1 MNKNRVLLIGY
12 YFPPL
17 GGAGVGR
24 PLRLFKYLPQYG
36 YDCEVL
42 TVKSV
47 AYRYYEPE
55 LLTGM
60 DDSYIYRS
68 GSHDPQ
74 RLMYLFGMRKV
85 KDTVIARG
93 KKVSDRFFPDPKIG
107 WVKSAQKLGRI
118 LCENKNYHSIISTSP
133 PISSHLVAMRL
144 SHEFKLPWVAD
155 FRDFWTS
162 YKAEDWFDEP
172 QKIKKAQK
180 LLQEITDKA
189 TEITVVNNAIK
200 EYLKR
205 GEIIPN
211 SYDEDRA
218 KKWRRPQNS
227 DNFIIGILGTVDHL
241 TPVEPLFKLLTLFRK
256 KYPDLYSMIKLI
268 QVGNINQSDFDSLLK
283 KYELSDKIQIYG
295 RKKREETINI
305 LSDTHLLYMGLSMQY
320 GIGTGR
326 IYDMLASG
334 RPILAFV
341 SSQSVVNDL
350 IKESNNGFRFD
361 ESIFDDTC
369 QYLYQQLV
377 KFKEKK
383 LTVNPLPSYADK
395 YSSSNM
401 VKQFVSV
408 LDNLKQ

>member
-1 MNKNRVLLIGY
+1 MSKKRVFLICY

-24 PLRLFKYLPQYG
+24 PLTLYKYLPQFG
-36 YDCEVL
+36 YECEVL
-42 TVKSV
+42 TVKAV

-55 LLTGM
+55 LLAGL
-60 DDSYIYRS
+60 DDSHIYRS

-93 KKVSDRFFPDPKIG
+93 KKISDRFFPDPKIG

-118 LCENKNYHSIISTSP
+118 LCENKNYHGIISTSP
-133 PISSHLVAMRL
+133 PISSHLVAMKL

-162 YKAEDWFDEP
+162 YKAEDWFEEP
-172 QKIKKAQK
+172 RKIKKAQK
-180 LLQEITDKA
+180 LLQEITERA
-189 TEITVVNNAIK
+189 TKVTVVNRAIK

-205 GEIIPN
+205 GIVIPN
-211 SYDEDRA
+211 SYDEDRV
-218 KKWRRPQNS
+218 KKWLCPTDTN
-227 DNFIIGILGTVDHL
+227 NFVIGILGTIDHL
-241 TPVEPLFKLLTLFRK
+241 TPVEPLFKLLALFRE
-256 KYPDLYSMIKLI
+256 KYPDLYLMIKLI
-268 QVGNINQSDFDSLLK
+268 QVGNITLKDFDSLLK
-283 KYELSDKIQIYG
+283 KYKLSDKVQIYG
-295 RKKREETINI
+295 RKNREETIHI

-320 GIGTGR
+320 GVGAGR

-334 RPILAFV
+334 RPLLAFV
-341 SSQSVVNDL
+341 PSHGVVNDL
-350 IKESNNGFRFD
+350 IEESNNGFRFD
-361 ESIFDDTC
+361 EAIFDGAC
-369 QYLYQQLV
+369 QYLYRQLV

-383 LTVNPLPSYADK
+383 LTINPLPSYADK

-401 VKQFVSV
+401 VQQFIAV